1 MMNSTLVVPVT
12 DEVSWFK
19 ESGYKEES
27 LCRKLPLVEHH
38 ELGGS
43 VQLRKTG
50 GTREGAIF
58 FIGPP
63 GTGSNARSPAL
74 QIRHFG
80 SGSSG
85 DSSFLRQVSVESL
98 CVRQSLNNVFRE
110 IYIYIYIYMMIECV
124 EGIVG

>member
-1 MMNSTLVVPVT
+1 MNSTLVEPVT
-12 DEVSWFK
+12 DEVSWFS

-27 LCRKLPLVEHH
+27 LCRKLPFVEHQ

-43 VQLRKTG
+43 EQPRKTG

-85 DSSFLRQVSVESL
+85 DSSVFKTSV
-98 CVRQSLNNVFRE
+98 
-110 IYIYIYIYMMIECV
+110 
-124 EGIVG
+124 G